1 MRPMRTALAGAF
13 SAMSHR
19 NYRIY
24 WAGEIFSL
32 VGTWVQSIAQS
43 WLVLE
48 LTGSPFRLGLVA
60 TIQFLPMMLFS
71 LYAGTLV
78 DRFRKRSILIATQTI
93 LMILALILGLLTL
106 FQVVEFWHILVL
118 ALFFGLANTIDVPA
132 RQSFFIELV
141 GREDFMNAVALNSG
155 ISNLSRILGP
165 AVGGLLIGLVGIAPC
180 FLINSASYIPVLI
193 TLFLIR
199 PNTLSSQIRKKAQ
212 SLKKTYMG
220 ILQGLRYIRRRE
232 NLYLPLL
239 LLALTSTFTMNFNVM
254 IPIFAQENLGQG
266 ATGYGFLLTGMA
278 LGSLTG
284 SLILALRSKHHPT
297 LRGILLGALGMSLTL
312 SALGLTATY
321 ATAFLLLFATGLSAT
336 LFTALINTTLQL
348 GSGDYIR
355 GRVVS
360 VYSLVLG
367 GLTPIGAFYAG
378 NVMEYWGAGTC
389 MILSGLIGAGAT
401 AYVWWKGKKREKP
414 PETVIQ

>member
-1 MRPMRTALAGAF
+1 MRPIRSALAGAF

-78 DRFRKRSILIATQTI
+78 DRFRKRSILIATQTV

-180 FLINSASYIPVLI
+180 FLINSASYIPVRI

-199 PNTLSSQIRKKAQ
+199 PNTLSSQVRRKAQ

-232 NLYLPLL
+232 NLFLPLL
-239 LLALTSTFTMNFNVM
+239 LLALASTFTMNFNVM
-254 IPIFAQENLGQG
+254 IPIFAQENLRQN

-284 SLILALRSKHHPT
+284 SLILAIRSRYHPT

-321 ATAFLLLFATGLSAT
+321 ATAFLLLFATGLCAT

-348 GSGDYIR
+348 GSGDHIR

-378 NVMEYWGAGTC
+378 NVMEYWGAGAC
-389 MILSGLIGAGAT
+389 MVLSGLIGAGAT
-401 AYVWWKGKKREKP
+401 AYVWWKGKKGGRP
-414 PETVIQ
+414 SETVIQ

>member
-1 MRPMRTALAGAF
+1 MRPIRSALAGAF

-78 DRFRKRSILIATQTI
+78 DRFRKRSILIATQTV

-199 PNTLSSQIRKKAQ
+199 PNTLSSQVRRKAQ

-232 NLYLPLL
+232 NLFLPLL
-239 LLALTSTFTMNFNVM
+239 LLALASTFTMNFNVM
-254 IPIFAQENLGQG
+254 IPIFAQENLRQN

-284 SLILALRSKHHPT
+284 SLILAIRSRYHPT

-321 ATAFLLLFATGLSAT
+321 ATAFLLLFATGLCAT

-348 GSGDYIR
+348 GSGDHIR

-378 NVMEYWGAGTC
+378 NVMEYWGAGAC
-389 MILSGLIGAGAT
+389 MVLSGLIGAGAT
-401 AYVWWKGKKREKP
+401 AYVWWKGKKGGRP
-414 PETVIQ
+414 SETVIQ